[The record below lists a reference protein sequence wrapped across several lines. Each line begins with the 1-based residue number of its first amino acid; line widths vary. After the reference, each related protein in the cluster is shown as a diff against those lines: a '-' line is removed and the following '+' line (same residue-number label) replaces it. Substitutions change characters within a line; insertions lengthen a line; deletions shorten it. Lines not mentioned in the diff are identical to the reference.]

1 MVTDLPCIYM
11 TVLNILHYWITRAP
25 IYRKANARKGT
36 IAYFSVR
43 EFFFE
48 VLTLSTQIVFI
59 VQFKL

>member
-1 MVTDLPCIYM
+1 M
-11 TVLNILHYWITRAP
+11 TVLNTLHFLITRAP
-25 IYRKANARKGT
+25 IYRQATERKGT